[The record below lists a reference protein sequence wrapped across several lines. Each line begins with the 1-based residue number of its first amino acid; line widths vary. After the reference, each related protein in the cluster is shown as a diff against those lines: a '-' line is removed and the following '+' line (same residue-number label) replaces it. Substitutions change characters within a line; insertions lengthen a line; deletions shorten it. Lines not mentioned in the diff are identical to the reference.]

1 MWIFVVEREKVCRTC
16 RLFVQGDKCPLCGE
30 ANFSKSWKGVITVHD
45 PQASEIA
52 QKLGIKTKGRY
63 CIWVK

>member
-1 MWIFVVEREKVCRTC
+1 MVEREKVCRTC

-30 ANFSKSWKGVITVHD
+30 ANFSKSWKGTITVHD
-45 PQASEIA
+45 PAASEIA